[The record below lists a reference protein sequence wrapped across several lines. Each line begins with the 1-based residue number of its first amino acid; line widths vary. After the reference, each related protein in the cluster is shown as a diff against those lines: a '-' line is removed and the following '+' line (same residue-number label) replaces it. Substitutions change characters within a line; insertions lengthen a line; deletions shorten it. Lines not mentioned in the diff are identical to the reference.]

1 MDKLAKLPIFLNLE
15 SKRAVVIGSGNGALW
30 KVRLLAA
37 AGAEVAVFSPAP
49 SDGML
54 ALAAQA
60 SSRITFHRRAWC
72 TADFADVAVALLE
85 PSGEQAEIE
94 QFRRQARS
102 AGALVNVID
111 TPEACD
117 FQFGTIVNR
126 SPVII
131 GISTDGASPIL
142 GQALRRRIEAILPC
156 EIGSWARAAKRFR
169 AHLAE
174 RLPGRIERR
183 AFWERFVDLV
193 LAGRGTEGSIARLEA
208 IVNEIHAD
216 LPHKERDAVTSVV
229 VLTVDPADPGELT
242 LSEVRTL
249 QAADM
254 IVHDRAITEPVLELG
269 RREATRVAV
278 LNDAQ
283 AAMSLSRLASGTS
296 LRIVHLRSRRTCD
309 AIGSASDYRA
319 PIGHLS

>member
-15 SKRAVVIGSGNGALW
+15 SKRVVVVGSGNGALW

-37 AGAEVAVFSPAP
+37 AGAEVAVFAPAP

-54 ALAAQA
+54 ALAELAG
-60 SSRITFHRRAWC
+60 SLITLHRRAWC
-72 TADFADVAVALLE
+72 TTDFADVAVALLE
-85 PSGEQAEIE
+85 PSGDQAEIE

-142 GQALRRRIEAILPC
+142 GQALRRRIEAILPS

-174 RLPGRIERR
+174 RLPGRVERR
-183 AFWERFVDLV
+183 AFWERFVDVV
-193 LAGRGTEGSIARLEA
+193 LADRGTEGSIARLET
-208 IVNEIHAD
+208 IVDEIQAD
-216 LPHKERDAVTSVV
+216 ASSKEPDAVNSVV
-229 VLTVDPADPGELT
+229 VLTVDPEDPGQLT
-242 LSEVRTL
+242 LSAVRAL
-249 QAADM
+249 QAADI

-269 RREATRVAV
+269 RREANRIAV
-278 LNDAQ
+278 HDEVQ
-283 AAMSLSRLASGTS
+283 AARSLNRLASGAS
-296 LRIVHLRSRRTCD
+296 LRIVHLRSSGNRN
-309 AIGSASDYRA
+309 AIPSASDNRA
-319 PIGHLS
+319 LIGHLS